1 MFNIPILINQCINMF
16 KAGKDFEIDA
26 FNEVDNK
33 KQIELSRAFV
43 VKIIKDRHPIY
54 KNYNDE
60 QVERSLASNPIEKAL
75 FDEAVNNRLK
85 FDFVNHPE
93 HFLYGYEKALE
104 IIKKCQ
110 PRCIPGLADDLYNKV
125 AEIMGFEDR
134 DEDDNFLNLK
144 FYTAVGS
151 KLDYSFGID
160 GFISYTYIDKETD
173 EEKEIII
180 SLDLTLNKYK
190 SNAKADIILTFEED
204 AADKR
209 SNWSKPVAYYATV
222 IAQKLKERMPKNTK
236 NN

>member
-1 MFNIPILINQCINMF
+1 MFQD
-16 KAGKDFEIDA
+16 GKDFEIEA
-26 FNEVDNK
+26 FNKINNQQ
-33 KQIELSRAFV
+33 QIELSRADIRRT
-43 VKIIKDRHPIY
+43 VKNQDDVYRHY
-54 KNYNDE
+54 TDE
-60 QVERSLASNPIEKAL
+60 QLERSLASNPEEK
-75 FDEAVNNRLK
+75 EK
-85 FDFVNHPE
+85 FDKNVEDRSIYEFVTHPE
-93 HFLYGYEKALE
+93 HYLHGYERSLE
-104 IIKKCQ
+104 IVKKCQ
-110 PRCIPGLADDLYNKV
+110 PKCLPGLADDLYNKV
-125 AEIMGFEDR
+125 GEIMGFEDR

-209 SNWSKPVAYYATV
+209 ANWSKPVAYYATI
-222 IAQKLKERMPKNTK
+222 IAQKLKERMPQD
-236 NN
+236 